1 MRSIFLYYHP
11 LLPSRRLFLTVPA
24 PVSDIQLT
32 ENTTTL
38 SVTWTAP
45 CPPLANITSYKVEIF
60 DLPRQDC
67 QSPHN
72 DLAAASFNSPQGRNY
87 IQRSRTVSI
96 SESSGPTIS
105 NKGFNKRTR
114 RWISNS
120 DNIISR
126 IEKDVPSSDCPPI
139 QCKEFRSS
147 DFCPV
152 SGTDFCHTFSDLTP
166 NQCYKVEVK
175 IQSHL
180 LLPDSYCAYSQQCF
194 REKNS
199 LFLLIFHEVV
209 NKIKISSFHVILSDH
224 FFLSCAGL
232 QLQ

>member
-1 MRSIFLYYHP
+1 MYSRS

-38 SVTWTAP
+38 SVTWTVP
-45 CPPLANITSYKVEIF
+45 CPPLATITSYKVEIF

-72 DLAAASFNSPQGRNY
+72 GLATASFNSPQGRNY
-87 IQRSRTVSI
+87 IQRSRTVSV
-96 SESSGPTIS
+96 SESSGKTIS
-105 NKGFNKRTR
+105 NKEPNRRTR
-114 RWISNS
+114 RSAWKCEDISS
-120 DNIISR
+120 H
-126 IEKDVPSSDCPPI
+126 IEKDVPSSDGPPV

-147 DFCPV
+147 DFCPG
-152 SGTDFCHTFSDLTP
+152 SGTGFCHTFSDLTP

-180 LLPDSYCAYSQQCF
+180 LLSDFCYAYIQQCF
-194 REKNS
+194 HEK
-199 LFLLIFHEVV
+199 LIIPS
-209 NKIKISSFHVILSDH
+209 NIP
-224 FFLSCAGL
+224 
-232 QLQ
+232 